1 MAGNTESLSTK
12 LANAMSKLY
21 KVGGLILVFTFLGAL
36 FTLAGN
42 LFGGPYAGVLVTV
55 GALLTFTCLLLF
67 ALPQIPTLSA
77 NRKGHA
83 FTDQIV
89 GPWWEGVTPNG
100 ATAISWVMIQAQP
113 LTGTVHLRGR
123 AFDLQGAEFATWDS
137 VASCVD
143 ADAQNIYYQWT
154 GNLSS
159 EPSKTFEGFGKIRL
173 HGDEH
178 GFETGDGFFFDY
190 LVGATNLVIKST
202 RLRRCRDPKEVE
214 IMNAGSREARTSLV
228 QKILREF

>member
-1 MAGNTESLSTK
+1 
-12 LANAMSKLY
+12 
-21 KVGGLILVFTFLGAL
+21 
-36 FTLAGN
+36 
-42 LFGGPYAGVLVTV
+42 
-55 GALLTFTCLLLF
+55 
-67 ALPQIPTLSA
+67 
-77 NRKGHA
+77 
-83 FTDQIV
+83 
-89 GPWWEGVTPNG
+89 
-100 ATAISWVMIQAQP
+100 MIQAQP

-159 EPSKTFEGFGKIRL
+159 EPSKVFEGFGKIRL

-214 IMNAGSREARTSLV
+214 IMNSGSQDQSGSENPSRIL
-228 QKILREF
+228 KIGVDLFCLDTRSNFLRSRMTP